1 MTDTPRRSWKHAGHP
16 LARKAGGDIADE
28 DALAATAALT
38 KSAQMRA
45 AESAK
50 AVKAL
55 FEPQE
60 VVDTPTR
67 VDRLAEAMHRSV
79 NNMPGA
85 KGYEVVVHWGRFA
98 GNRDLGLLKPQEAR
112 ELVVALIEAANEAD
126 RLNAEGQA

>member
-1 MTDTPRRSWKHAGHP
+1 MTDIPRRSWKHAGHP
-16 LARKAGGDIADE
+16 LACKAGGDIDE

-38 KSAQMRA
+38 KSAQARA

-55 FEPQE
+55 FEQE
-60 VVDTPTR
+60 VVDTTTR

-85 KGYEVVVHWGRFA
+85 KGYEVVVHWGCFT
-98 GNRDLGLLKPQEAR
+98 GDRDLGLLKPHEAS
-112 ELVVALIEAANEAD
+112 ELGKALIEAAGEAD
-126 RLNAEGQA
+126 RLNAEGQL